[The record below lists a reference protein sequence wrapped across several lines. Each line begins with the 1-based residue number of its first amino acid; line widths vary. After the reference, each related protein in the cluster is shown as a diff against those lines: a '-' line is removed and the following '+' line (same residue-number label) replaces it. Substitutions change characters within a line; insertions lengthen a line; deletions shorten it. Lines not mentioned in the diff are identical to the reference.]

1 MIAEYNFKKLALKYR
16 QDYKIGHTE
25 AVNTK
30 DLLKKMNIIAVFREL
45 GSDFSGM
52 TINIDD
58 TVFMLINS
66 RHTIGRQNF
75 TIAHEIYHIYCNDY
89 NKEVVCTEDTDHKN
103 KSEENADNF
112 ASYLLLPEDGLLNLI
127 SDEELSINKISLKKI
142 LEIENYYQVSRSA
155 LIKRLLKMKL
165 IDKEYS
171 RDFYNNVKS
180 NALINGYDIS
190 LYESGNH
197 NLLIGNY
204 TELAKRLYDREVISE
219 SNFMSLL
226 TDIGIDPGEIEL
238 NG

>member
-1 MIAEYNFKKLALKYR
+1 MIADYNFKKLSLKYR
-16 QDYKIGHTE
+16 QEYKIGLTE

-30 DLLKKMNIIAVFREL
+30 DLLKKMNIIVVFRDF

-58 TVFMLINS
+58 TLFMLINS
-66 RHTIGRQNF
+66 SHTIGRQNF

-89 NKEVVCTEDTDHKN
+89 NKEVVCNNVKNERN

-127 SDEELSINKISLKKI
+127 SEKELSKNKITLKTI

-155 LIKRLLKMKL
+155 LLKRLLNMKL

-171 RDFYNNVKS
+171 QVFYNNIKS
-180 NALINGYDIS
+180 
-190 LYESGNH
+190 
-197 NLLIGNY
+197 
-204 TELAKRLYDREVISE
+204 
-219 SNFMSLL
+219 
-226 TDIGIDPGEIEL
+226 
-238 NG
+238 